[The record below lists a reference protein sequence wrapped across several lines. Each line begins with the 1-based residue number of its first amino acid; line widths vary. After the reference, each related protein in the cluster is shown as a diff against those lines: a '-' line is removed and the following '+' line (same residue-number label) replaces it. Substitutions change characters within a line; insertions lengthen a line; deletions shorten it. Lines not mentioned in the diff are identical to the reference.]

1 MQLTV
6 TYEEHLLQVEVDA
19 ADPIE
24 NLKAIIEAEI
34 NLPMD
39 RQILVLNGRQ
49 LNPDITVGQA
59 GIQNNDLILVT
70 SAAVAPAAPAINRL
84 GMPAAQARAGM
95 TLQDIPANCSAELL
109 IDIMRL
115 NPQLLRQVETGNPP
129 MAEAIKS
136 NNVSEVRMLLM
147 KQHMEVAA
155 RKYQEEQELLAI
167 NANPFSE
174 EAQAKIE
181 EAIRLGNVQQNME
194 IAMEEMPEAFGR
206 VCMLYIPTEVNG
218 TPVKAFVDSGAQ
230 STIMSSSCAER
241 CGIMRLVD
249 RRYAGQAVGVG
260 TAKIIGRVHM
270 AELKIGNIFYNCS
283 FTILDQQVWHLNTSI
298 GLTGTRTQG
307 VDFLFGLDM
316 LKRHQCCIDLHRNT
330 LVLRD
335 GAGSH
340 EVSFLPEHE
349 IPSGEIGAPQSPAPV
364 PAAAPSMPT
373 PAAPG
378 LTPDQ
383 AAKVA
388 QLEALGFPATP
399 AVQALQSCN
408 WNVDVAAGLLFENQ

>member
-6 TYEEHLLQVEVDA
+6 THEEHVLQVEVDA

-34 NLPMD
+34 NLPMAH
-39 RQILVLNGRQ
+39 QILVLNGRQ
-49 LNPDITVGQA
+49 VNPEHTVGQA
-59 GIQNNDLILVT
+59 GIQNNDLILVMT
-70 SAAVAPAAPAINRL
+70 PAATAPPPAPAMGSARL
-84 GMPAAQARAGM
+84 GGPATQARAGM
-95 TLQDIPANCSAELL
+95 TLRDIPPNCSAEQL
-109 IDIMRL
+109 IEIMRL
-115 NPQLLRQVETGNPP
+115 NPQLLPQVESGNAP
-129 MAEAIKS
+129 MAAAIRV

-147 KQHMEVAA
+147 KQYMEAA
-155 RKYQEEQELLAI
+155 SRKYQEEQELIAL

-206 VCMLYIPTEVNG
+206 VSMLYIPTVVNG

-270 AELKIGNIFYNCS
+270 AELKIGSIFYNCS
-283 FTILDQQVWHLNTSI
+283 FTILDQ
-298 GLTGTRTQG
+298 QG

-316 LKRHQCCIDLHRNT
+316 LKRHQCCIDLHRNL

-335 GAGSH
+335 PTGGSH

-349 IPSGEIGAPQSPAPV
+349 IPVSAHDAPPTTPL
-364 PAAAPSMPT
+364 PSTPT
-373 PAAPG
+373 PAPSTPSATTPG
-378 LTPDQ
+378 LSPNQ

-388 QLEALGFPATP
+388 QLVAFGFPEGP
-399 AVQALQSCN
+399 ALQALQSCK
-408 WNVDVAAGLLFENQ
+408 WNVDIAAGLLFEN